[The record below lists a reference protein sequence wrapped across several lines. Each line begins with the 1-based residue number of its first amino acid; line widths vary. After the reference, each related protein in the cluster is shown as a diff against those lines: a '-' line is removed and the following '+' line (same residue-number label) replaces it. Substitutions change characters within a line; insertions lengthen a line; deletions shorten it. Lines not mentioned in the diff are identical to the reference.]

1 MAWLKDLAGKAE
13 DFLNQID
20 QNAAVALHKERKE
33 NTSETLLTE
42 VTWDGQQSKE
52 KVTSRPVRLTPP
64 PTATTTNGNNLRSIR
79 SSPSLVG
86 RSPVRQPKTSSD
98 DELIKFLNSSKQPVS
113 SILEEQQQKSL
124 RRLPELNGHGDA
136 VLEERKFSPIVVEP
150 ESGQRA
156 QQSSLPTS
164 RRGSPRQETVEVAMT
179 PSSTEKTPAALGN
192 QTPVPSA
199 ADNSIE
205 ELRIENGFL
214 KNELRSLNN
223 EMSLLLHRSK
233 DNNSLHQ
240 QLATLQINQKEV
252 LQSLKEREERVA
264 VLERELQDVR
274 QQTVAAQDLAQGLQL
289 ENAQLLQDCTS
300 SSGYQS
306 QALQELQDQLAE
318 KEQQLEAVQAAHRK
332 ELAALQERVSSL
344 EVERAGFADQLSQS
358 KTAAR
363 DMQQQWD
370 RTRAELTYSRSELD
384 QYRVRAQRIL
394 QDKERLITELRGQ
407 GSAGRSTPADDTVE
421 LELDQLRQERELLRE
436 EIAQV
441 SARLKASRDELQ
453 ETECRLESGREQA
466 GQSLQLLQDS
476 LQEERRKRQTAEE
489 DCRAHAEEFRSVRD
503 ELLRQKAQLASRV
516 RERETELT
524 KLRSQLSQRPSSLA
538 GDELESRLH
547 ALTQTLVV
555 KQSSLET
562 VTTEK
567 NALRLQLEKIEN
579 KHRDTLALLHQ
590 MQSGLGNVNDTDD
603 AKARV
608 PSFLMESP
616 FDTGVT
622 RRVKRAYSSLDAVS
636 IRTGV
641 FLRRYPLARIL
652 VLCYMVLLHLWVM
665 VVLFSYTPSG
675 HV

>member
-20 QNAAVALHKERKE
+20 QNAAVALQKERKE
-33 NTSETLLTE
+33 LNASDTLLTE

-52 KVTSRPVRLTPP
+52 EVTSRSARFTPP
-64 PTATTTNGNNLRSIR
+64 PTWSATNNLGFLR
-79 SSPSLVG
+79 SSPSLVS
-86 RSPVRQPKTSSD
+86 RSPVRQPKTNSD
-98 DELIKFLNSSKQPVS
+98 DELIKFLNSSEQPV
-113 SILEEQQQKSL
+113 SILEEQHQKYL
-124 RRLPELNGHGDA
+124 RELPEVNGHGGA
-136 VLEERKFSPIVVEP
+136 VLETKFSPIVVEP
-150 ESGQRA
+150 ANGQRA

-164 RRGSPRQETVEVAMT
+164 RRGSPRQEAVEVSVT
-179 PSSTEKTPAALGN
+179 SSSPEQMPLALGN
-192 QTPVPSA
+192 HTPVPSA
-199 ADNSIE
+199 AEDSIE
-205 ELRIENGFL
+205 ELRTENGLL

-223 EMSLLLHRSK
+223 EMSLLLHRTK
-233 DNNSLHQ
+233 DNSSLQQ
-240 QLATLQINQKEV
+240 QLATLQTNHKEV
-252 LQSLKEREERVA
+252 LQSLKEREEQIA
-264 VLERELQDVR
+264 VLERELLDIR
-274 QQTVAAQDLAQGLQL
+274 QQAVAAQDLAQGLQL
-289 ENAQLLQDCTS
+289 KNAQLLQDCES
-300 SSGYQS
+300 SSGHQS
-306 QALQELQDQLAE
+306 QALQALQDQIAE
-318 KEQQLEAVQAAHRK
+318 KEHQLEAVQAVHRK
-332 ELAALQERVSSL
+332 ELEALQERVASL
-344 EVERAGFADQLSQS
+344 EVERAGFASQLSQS
-358 KTAAR
+358 KAAAR
-363 DMQQQWD
+363 DLQQQWD
-370 RTRAELTYSRSELD
+370 RTRAELTYSCSELD

-394 QDKERLITELRGQ
+394 QDKEQLITELRGQ
-407 GSAGRSTPADDTVE
+407 GSAGRNTPADDTVE
-421 LELDQLRQERELLRE
+421 LELEQLRQERELLRE

-453 ETECRLESGREQA
+453 ETERRLESGREQA

-476 LQEERRKRQTAEE
+476 LQEERKKRQAAEE
-489 DCRAHAEEFRSVRD
+489 DCRAHAEELRSVRD

-516 RERETELT
+516 REREAELT
-524 KLRSQLSQRPSSLA
+524 KLRSQLSQRPSSPA

-555 KQSSLET
+555 KQNSLET

-652 VLCYMVLLHLWVM
+652 VLCYMVLLHLWVV